1 MNGFSILM
9 FIFATC
15 LLLIG
20 LYMFTGHKVE
30 ILTGRVAFQN
40 LTKEEWKKI
49 GKWTM
54 ITSIGIYI
62 LSIIAF
68 LFHFE

>member
-15 LLLIG
+15 VLLMGI
-20 LYMFTGHKVE
+20 YMFTGHKVE
-30 ILTGRVAFQN
+30 LLTTRPAFKN
-40 LTKEEWKKI
+40 LSKDDWKMV

-54 ITSIGIYI
+54 ISSIFIFILGII
-62 LSIIAF
+62 GFFIEI
-68 LFHFE
+68 

>member
-15 LLLIG
+15 VLLVG

-30 ILTGRVAFQN
+30 LLTSRPAFKN
-40 LTKEEWKKI
+40 LSKDEWKRI

-54 ITSIGIYI
+54 ITSIFIFI
-62 LSIIAF
+62 LGMIGF
-68 LFHFE
+68 FFEI